1 MNSESIKILHT
12 SDWHL
17 GKQLNGYPR
26 HAEQVEVMQEICSIA
41 EIESVDAVIISGD
54 IFDTANPPIEST
66 ELLYS
71 TLKKLS
77 NNGKRAV
84 IAIAGNHDSPDRIEA
99 PESLARECGIIF
111 AGYPNSSIRPFEL
124 DSGLKIT
131 ESDQGFISLALPG
144 KNIPLRII
152 LTPYA
157 NEIRLKTYLGEQNSE
172 EELRSVLMNKWN
184 ETALKYCDDKGV
196 NILAAHLLFM
206 NEGGEIPEEGDDEKP
221 ILHIG
226 GAQAVYTNN
235 IPSQIQY
242 TAAGHLHR
250 KQILSPDISPVVY
263 SGSPIAYSF
272 AESDQKKYAVIT
284 DTKPSGKS
292 AIKYIELTKG
302 KKLLRG
308 RFSDIEKAEKWLSEN
323 KDALVELTMATE
335 TFLSAEERKSLYSA
349 HDGLLAL
356 IPDVINKSEIQQ
368 NSKTIDLQKN
378 IEDLF
383 LDYFFYREKAEPSDD
398 IIALFKE
405 IIAEET
411 E

>member
-1 MNSESIKILHT
+1 MNSESIRILHT

-26 HAEQVEVMQEICSIA
+26 HAEQVEVMEEICSIA
-41 EIESVDAVIISGD
+41 ENECVDAVIVSGD

-99 PESLARECGIIF
+99 PDSLARECGIIF
-111 AGYPNSSIRPFEL
+111 AGYPNSCIRPFEL

-131 ESDQGFISLALPG
+131 DSSNGFISLALPG
-144 KNIPLRII
+144 KDIPLRII

-172 EELRSVLMNKWN
+172 EELRTVLMNKWN
-184 ETALKYCDDKGV
+184 ETAIKYCDDKGV

-206 NEGGEIPEEGDDEKP
+206 NEGGEMPEEGDDEKP

-226 GAQAVYTNN
+226 GAQAVFTKN
-235 IPSQIQY
+235 IPPQIQY

-250 KQILSPDISPVVY
+250 KQIISNENSPVVY

-272 AESDQKKYAVIT
+272 GESDQIKYAVIAEI
-284 DTKPSGKS
+284 KPDQT
-292 AIKYIELTKG
+292 AEIKNIELAKG
-302 KKLLRG
+302 KKLLRA
-308 RFSDIEKAEKWLSEN
+308 RFENTTDAEKWLKEN
-323 KDALVELTMATE
+323 SNALVELTMATE
-335 TFLSAEERKSLYSA
+335 TFLSAEERKCLYAS
-349 HDGLLAL
+349 HDGIVAL
-356 IPDVINKSEIQQ
+356 IPDVANTNELSQ
-368 NSKTIDLQKN
+368 NSKIIDLQKN

-383 LDYFFYREKAEPSDD
+383 LDYFVHKENVKPSDD

-405 IIAEET
+405 VIAEEN

>member
-1 MNSESIKILHT
+1 MNSESIRILHT

-26 HAEQVEVMQEICSIA
+26 QAEQVEVMEEICLIA
-41 EIESVDAVIISGD
+41 ENECVDAVIISGD
-54 IFDTANPPIEST
+54 IFDTVNPPIEST

-99 PESLARECGIIF
+99 PDSLARECGIIF
-111 AGYPNSSIRPFEL
+111 AGYPNSCIRPFEL

-131 ESDQGFISLALPG
+131 ESSNGFISLSLPG
-144 KNIPLRII
+144 KDIPLRII

-172 EELRSVLMNKWN
+172 EELRTVLMNKWN
-184 ETALKYCDDKGV
+184 ETASKYCDGKGV

-206 NEGGEIPEEGDDEKP
+206 NEGGEMPEEGDDEKP

-226 GAQAVYTNN
+226 GAQAVFTNN
-235 IPSQIQY
+235 IPPQIQY

-250 KQILSPDISPVVY
+250 KQIMSNENSPVVY

-272 AESDQKKYAVIT
+272 GEADQKKYIVIAEI
-284 DTKPSGKS
+284 KPDQK
-292 AIKYIELTKG
+292 AEIKKIELTKG
-302 KKLLRG
+302 KKLLRA
-308 RFSDIEKAEKWLSEN
+308 RFENTTEAEKWLKAN
-323 KDALVELTMATE
+323 RNALVELTMATE
-335 TFLSAEERKSLYSA
+335 TFLSAEERKSLYAS
-349 HDGLLAL
+349 HDGIVAL
-356 IPDVINKSEIQQ
+356 IPDVANKNELSQ
-368 NSKTIDLQKN
+368 NSKIIDLQKN

-383 LDYFFYREKAEPSDD
+383 IDYFVHKENVKPSDD

-405 IIAEET
+405 VIAEEN

>member
-26 HAEQVEVMQEICSIA
+26 HAEQIEVMEEICSIA
-41 EIESVDAVIISGD
+41 ENESVDAVIISGD
-54 IFDTANPPIEST
+54 IFDTVNPPIEST

-77 NNGKRAV
+77 NGGRRAV

-99 PESLARECGIIF
+99 PDALARECGIIF
-111 AGYPNSSIRPFEL
+111 SGYPNSLIRPFEL
-124 DSGLKIT
+124 DTGLKIT

-144 KNIPLRII
+144 KTIPLRIL

-172 EELRSVLMNKWN
+172 EELRTVLMNKWN
-184 ETALKYCDDKGV
+184 ETALKYCDTKGV

-206 NEGGEIPEEGDDEKP
+206 NEGGDIPDEGDDEKP

-226 GAQAVYTNN
+226 GAQAVFSKN
-235 IPSQIQY
+235 IPPQIQY

-250 KQILSPDISPVVY
+250 KQILSQETSPIVY

-272 AESDQKKYAVIT
+272 GESDQIKYAVIA
-284 DTKPSGKS
+284 DIKPSEK
-292 AIKYIELTKG
+292 AVIKYTELTKG

-308 RFSDIEKAEKWLSEN
+308 RFESTAEAVKWLSN
-323 KDALVELTMATE
+323 NSDALVELTMATE
-335 TFLSAEERKSLYSA
+335 TFLSAEERKCLYA
-349 HDGLLAL
+349 AYDGISAL
-356 IPDVINKSEIQQ
+356 IPEVADKNELSNNAKV
-368 NSKTIDLQKN
+368 IDLQKS

-383 LDYFFYREKAEPSDD
+383 LDYFFHRENIQPSDD
-398 IIALFKE
+398 IISLFKE
-405 IIAEET
+405 VIAEEI

>member
-1 MNSESIKILHT
+1 MNSESIRILHT

-26 HAEQVEVMQEICSIA
+26 HAEQVEVMEEICSIA
-41 EIESVDAVIISGD
+41 ENECVDAVIISGD

-99 PESLARECGIIF
+99 PDSLARECGIIF
-111 AGYPNSSIRPFEL
+111 AGYPNSCIRPFEL
-124 DSGLKIT
+124 DSGLKVT
-131 ESDQGFISLALPG
+131 DSDNGFLSLIIPG
-144 KNIPLRII
+144 NDIPLRIF

-172 EELRSVLMNKWN
+172 EELRTVLMNKWN
-184 ETALKYCDDKGV
+184 ETASKYCDSKGV

-226 GAQAVYTNN
+226 GAQAIFTKN
-235 IPSQIQY
+235 IPPQIQY

-250 KQILSPDISPVVY
+250 KQIISKENSPVVY

-272 AESDQKKYAVIT
+272 GEADQNKYIVIA
-284 DTKPSGKS
+284 DIKPSEKAS
-292 AIKYIELTKG
+292 IKYVELTKG

-308 RFSDIEKAEKWLSEN
+308 RFETTIEAEKWLKEN
-323 KDALVELTMATE
+323 NDALVELTMATE
-335 TFLSAEERKSLYSA
+335 TFLSAEERKCLYAS
-349 HDGLLAL
+349 HDGIVAL
-356 IPDVINKSEIQQ
+356 IPDVANKNELSQ

-383 LDYFFYREKAEPSDD
+383 IDYFVHREKVKPSDD

-405 IIAEET
+405 VIAEEN

>member
-1 MNSESIKILHT
+1 MRILHT

-26 HAEQVEVMQEICSIA
+26 HAEQVEVMEEICLIA
-41 EIESVDAVIISGD
+41 ENECIDAVIISGD

-99 PESLARECGIIF
+99 PDSLARECGIIF
-111 AGYPNSSIRPFEL
+111 AGYPNSCIRPFEL
-124 DSGLKIT
+124 DSGLKVID
-131 ESDQGFISLALPG
+131 SSNGFISLSLPG
-144 KNIPLRII
+144 KDIPLRII

-172 EELRSVLMNKWN
+172 EELRTVLMNKWN
-184 ETALKYCDDKGV
+184 ETASKYCDGKGV

-206 NEGGEIPEEGDDEKP
+206 NEGGEMPEEGDDEKP

-226 GAQAVYTNN
+226 GAQAVFTNN
-235 IPSQIQY
+235 IPPQIQY

-250 KQILSPDISPVVY
+250 KQIMSNENSPVVY

-272 AESDQKKYAVIT
+272 GEADQKKYIVIAEI
-284 DTKPSGKS
+284 KPDQK
-292 AIKYIELTKG
+292 AEIKNIELTKG
-302 KKLLRG
+302 KKLLRAC
-308 RFSDIEKAEKWLSEN
+308 FENTTEAEKWLKTNSN
-323 KDALVELTMATE
+323 ALVELTMATD
-335 TFLSAEERKSLYSA
+335 TFLSAEERKCLYAS
-349 HDGLLAL
+349 HDGIVAL
-356 IPDVINKSEIQQ
+356 IPDVANKNELSQ
-368 NSKTIDLQKN
+368 NSKIIDLQKN

-383 LDYFFYREKAEPSDD
+383 IDYFVHKENVKPSDD

-405 IIAEET
+405 VIAEEN

>member
-1 MNSESIKILHT
+1 MRILHT

-26 HAEQVEVMQEICSIA
+26 HAEQVEVMEEICSIA
-41 EIESVDAVIISGD
+41 ENECVDAVIVSGD

-99 PESLARECGIIF
+99 PDSLARECGIIF
-111 AGYPNSSIRPFEL
+111 AGYPNSCIRPFEL

-131 ESDQGFISLALPG
+131 DSSNGFISLALPG
-144 KNIPLRII
+144 KDIPLRII

-172 EELRSVLMNKWN
+172 EELRTVLMNKWN
-184 ETALKYCDDKGV
+184 ETAIKYCDDKGV

-206 NEGGEIPEEGDDEKP
+206 NEGGEMPEEGDDEKP

-226 GAQAVYTNN
+226 GAQAVFTKN
-235 IPSQIQY
+235 IPPQIQY

-250 KQILSPDISPVVY
+250 KQIISNENSPVVY

-272 AESDQKKYAVIT
+272 GESDQIKYAVIAEI
-284 DTKPSGKS
+284 KPDQT
-292 AIKYIELTKG
+292 AEIKNIELAKG
-302 KKLLRG
+302 KKLLRA
-308 RFSDIEKAEKWLSEN
+308 RFENTTDAEKWLKEN
-323 KDALVELTMATE
+323 SNALVELTMATE
-335 TFLSAEERKSLYSA
+335 TFLSAEERKCLYAS
-349 HDGLLAL
+349 HDGIVAL
-356 IPDVINKSEIQQ
+356 IPDVANTNELSQ
-368 NSKTIDLQKN
+368 NSKIIDLQKN

-383 LDYFFYREKAEPSDD
+383 LDYFVHKENVKPSDD

-405 IIAEET
+405 VIAEEN